1 MIAKCKAIAHGSNAL
16 EYIFREGKLGQ
27 ILSLQYQLI
36 ISDFAGFAPSFTLKN
51 TKLSIFYLA
60 SHKYSFNC
68 KKEWWA
74 IFLL

>member
-1 MIAKCKAIAHGSNAL
+1 MIAKCKAIAHGSNAQ
-16 EYIFREGKLGQ
+16 ECIFREGKLGQ

-36 ISDFAGFAPSFTLKN
+36 ISDFAGFTPSFTPQN

-60 SHKYSFNC
+60 SHKYGFNC

>member
-36 ISDFAGFAPSFTLKN
+36 ISDFAGFTPSFTPK
-51 TKLSIFYLA
+51 
-60 SHKYSFNC
+60 KY
-68 KKEWWA
+68 KIEY
-74 IFLL
+74 FLFG

>member
-36 ISDFAGFAPSFTLKN
+36 ISDFAGFTPSFTPKIQN
-51 TKLSIFYLA
+51 
-60 SHKYSFNC
+60 
-68 KKEWWA
+68 
-74 IFLL
+74 